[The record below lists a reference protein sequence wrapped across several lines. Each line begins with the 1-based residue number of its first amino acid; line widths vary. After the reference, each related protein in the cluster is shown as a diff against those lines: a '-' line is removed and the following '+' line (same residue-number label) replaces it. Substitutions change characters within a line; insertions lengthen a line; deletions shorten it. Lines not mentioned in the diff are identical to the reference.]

1 MLAILLCLGS
11 VLVQTPQAGSK
22 VTLRGLVKDEAG
34 KPLAVP
40 ATVRVAMRKDDGSYQ
55 QPEVKS
61 AADGSWSMQLDDG
74 WKVIELWARARGRG
88 QGHAFL
94 ERRVGDG
101 APLELVVPAGSV
113 LRGVVVDKLSGH
125 PIQGARV
132 WAENWQW
139 DELSDTPMTH
149 VDDEGRFE
157 LTGLTEI
164 KTLDKDNQPLVR
176 FDIHAEGGDHAAL
189 KADAWTPL
197 RQADGTYLARLE
209 LVPNNCV
216 VQGVVNFASNGD
228 ACEGA
233 LVAIIDDLGQYRV
246 TTTNAGGSFT
256 LDHIGAGKA
265 LMWAWPI
272 AMRPGETA
280 PLAFGRDSFLVA
292 AGQNAE
298 VLWLEPVEGT
308 EISGSFQPEPNAK
321 ELHPKVVVRRGLARE
336 TMNVFFE
343 EKEIELD
350 AENRFHARNLLPGRY
365 QIELRFAGEA
375 QPPLCDPQKREVDLD
390 IGKNPA
396 PIDLRC
402 ARPVSFAGSVDAPGV
417 DLRFASVEYAPEGQ
431 EGWQS
436 VQLDAT
442 QHFAVNGLWPA
453 RWRLRLRAQGWPGPE
468 VSVGPESRRDLVL
481 KPKS

>member
-1 MLAILLCLGS
+1 
-11 VLVQTPQAGSK
+11 
-22 VTLRGLVKDEAG
+22 
-34 KPLAVP
+34 
-40 ATVRVAMRKDDGSYQ
+40 
-55 QPEVKS
+55 
-61 AADGSWSMQLDDG
+61 
-74 WKVIELWARARGRG
+74 
-88 QGHAFL
+88 
-94 ERRVGDG
+94 
-101 APLELVVPAGSV
+101 
-113 LRGVVVDKLSGH
+113 
-125 PIQGARV
+125 
-132 WAENWQW
+132 
-139 DELSDTPMTH
+139 MTH

-365 QIELRFAGEA
+365 QI
-375 QPPLCDPQKREVDLD
+375 
-390 IGKNPA
+390 
-396 PIDLRC
+396 
-402 ARPVSFAGSVDAPGV
+402 
-417 DLRFASVEYAPEGQ
+417 
-431 EGWQS
+431 
-436 VQLDAT
+436 
-442 QHFAVNGLWPA
+442 
-453 RWRLRLRAQGWPGPE
+453 
-468 VSVGPESRRDLVL
+468 
-481 KPKS
+481 